1 MRKNCWEMCKGH
13 KGIDATSIMSKKL
26 GLVFLQIEIIFE
38 SLETKVQYL
47 NETLREVAR
56 TLTNI

>member
-1 MRKNCWEMCKGH
+1 MCKGH
-13 KGIDATSIMSKKL
+13 NGIDATSIMSTKL
-26 GLVFLQIEIIFE
+26 DLVFLQIEIIFE